1 MKNNLFIV
9 LGIILF
15 LSAGIYSIAWFIAIP
30 KTARALAPYRWK
42 NLSLGEKR
50 NDYHMYL
57 GQPLRDTLLSADD
70 KWIIKRDNYEFNLN
84 IHYGTDSIAKSYVLT
99 YNFKNTLFKR
109 SEVIIAD
116 TLP

>member
-1 MKNNLFIV
+1 MKKNLLIV
-9 LGIILF
+9 LCIIFF
-15 LSAGIYSIAWFIAIP
+15 LCAGIYSIAWFIAIP

-50 NDYHMYL
+50 DDYHMYL
-57 GQPLRDTLLSADD
+57 GKPLRDSLLPAND
-70 KWIIKRDNYEFNLN
+70 KWITKRGNYEFDLN
-84 IHYGTDSIAKSYVLT
+84 IHYGNDSLAKSYVLR
-99 YNFKNTLFKR
+99 YNFKSTLFKK